1 MTDIQSILMYY
12 RVYFLHVYLHVYF
25 LCNLHAIL
33 HIMEETLFQETQD
46 LTSRPAAFHTKTT
59 KKYKEITQ
67 ESSQPNKM
75 GKHA

>member
-12 RVYFLHVYLHVYF
+12 CVYFLQAYLHVYF
-25 LCNLHAIL
+25 LRNLHAIL

-46 LTSRPAAFHTKTT
+46 LTSRPAAFYTNTT

>member
-1 MTDIQSILMYY
+1 MDIQSILMYY
-12 RVYFLHVYLHVYF
+12 CVYFLHVYF

-46 LTSRPAAFHTKTT
+46 LTSRPAAFHTNTT